1 MEEIDEMPAEPSTT
15 REEALAL
22 VRVVKQKRD
31 AAEARFRAMREPD
44 ERLGELRGP
53 SQTRRT
59 ARRVRTGVFRPP
71 WMTEPA
77 EDVANEYEY
86 AAAYLENDI
95 NARRL
100 ASRYKRMLED
110 LEDGY
115 YDDVKDDFE
124 DLKTRIRDFDAI

>member
-1 MEEIDEMPAEPSTT
+1 MEEMTPEQSTT
-15 REEALAL
+15 RKEALAI
-22 VRVVKQKRD
+22 VRVVKQKMD
-31 AAEARFRAMREPD
+31 AAAARFRAMRLPD

-71 WMTEPA
+71 WMTESA
-77 EDVANEYEY
+77 EELANVYEY
-86 AAAYLENDI
+86 AAAYLESDI

-100 ASRYKRMLED
+100 ASTYKRMLED

-115 YDDVKDDFE
+115 FDDVKDDFD
-124 DLKTRIRDFDAI
+124 DLKARIRDFDAI

>member
-1 MEEIDEMPAEPSTT
+1 MDELTAEPATT
-15 REEALAL
+15 REEALAI
-22 VRVVKQKRD
+22 VGVIKEKMD
-31 AAEARFRAMREPD
+31 AAQARFRAMRPPD

-71 WMTEPA
+71 WMTESA
-77 EDVANEYEY
+77 EELANEYEY

-100 ASRYKRMLED
+100 TSTYKRMLED

-115 YDDVKDDFE
+115 FDDVKDDFD